1 MTETSTKEFHSSD
14 LVYGLYTK
22 LAPKSADEWLSRKR
36 RYLWPPTNVTKLVD
50 DGCFLV
56 PTGSSY
62 ESETIWRLSFVQIE
76 KEMVWTWSAMQY
88 KCFMLLKLIKRN
100 MLQTVLPDV
109 ISSYQLK
116 TIMYW
121 VSEETD
127 PLFWKTNNI
136 RECFTRCLKFL
147 LECVQ
152 NENCPHY
159 FVRTNNL
166 FRGKLNKRLKEE
178 LISIFSRILQNFW
191 TEVFKIPCL
200 YKVSEN
206 LEEGEIECFADV
218 LTATLRHPVLLNEM
232 INLYFSVIMSL
243 ATSAM
248 KPAFKFLRKNDIDI
262 AIKRHHE
269 YRLLIARFSLTD
281 PEHLELEQLINR
293 LIDISLGSQLNSKAC
308 KTENNIEKT
317 KLIHEAEML
326 IKRGINLDTASGRL
340 KLATLYFF
348 LSTEGVFQLNGFE
361 PQSPNISPAYALR
374 IISEQ
379 PCLTSTLRDHGALEL
394 VFLPSEINSAPDPIK
409 FEINR
414 AVLAEHECSLDNP
427 LSWATFDA
435 DFYALLLKFLILHK
449 QNEYEERNATLS
461 KLRESVKNNNSFYN
475 RISAMNVVGYCLQ
488 LVGEVQWALD
498 VFLGSLVLTGDK
510 LDYIKDDSLDINNF
524 AQTNLLPD
532 EYKIDNCFNRYSCD
546 KVVNGQGINLLD
558 LSTSSSLR
566 ILNGRYIGD
575 IMGNFTCMTSNGS
588 SVVDYAIVSESLL
601 SSVEYF
607 KTHEFNY
614 LSDHVKIEIFLKCM
628 QREYNFDIFENSN
641 WSSYKSFK
649 WDSQKSKLKL
659 LDHLSDET
667 VLNNIVN
674 FEMQTFSN
682 DQRGVDDETNKLTT
696 ILCNL
701 AENSCVI
708 KIFLKL
714 FKPKNKQPY
723 LIKITD
729 LKHQKMSNERLKGA
743 DKIAETLKVGYAK
756 IRFGQKGQHLGTY
769 LF

>member
-1 MTETSTKEFHSSD
+1 MDDAWSSNKERKQTFLLINCLNLNGASTDIINYRISCFKTMEAMYCIANLEKSPMRGYFIGSQIEGTALIGSESDEDIMFVNEDITVICETDRHEVDQSGECLNRMHSTPVKSNFPIGVITESEETPGYVQIRVVDAKTYHPLTECDTNPISHLCFTDSKGFLLLSTEKLKTKIRIVTSERYRNGPAMTETSTKEFHSSD
-14 LVYGLYTK
+14 LVYTK
-22 LAPKSADEWLSRKR
+22 AWPQSADEWLSRKR

-116 TIMYW
+116 TIMFW

-317 KLIHEAEML
+317 KLIHESEML

-340 KLATLYFF
+340 KLATLYFCQGNYKHVRNLINEVLF
-348 LSTEGVFQLNGFE
+348 TEGVFQLNGFE
-361 PQSPNISPAYALR
+361 PQSPNISPADALR

-394 VFLPSEINSAPDPIK
+394 IFLPPEINSAPDPIK

-461 KLRESVKNNNSFYN
+461 KLRKSVKTNKSFYN

-498 VFLGSLVLTGDK
+498 VFLGSLVL
-510 LDYIKDDSLDINNF
+510 L
-524 AQTNLLPD
+524 
-532 EYKIDNCFNRYSCD
+532 
-546 KVVNGQGINLLD
+546 
-558 LSTSSSLR
+558 
-566 ILNGRYIGD
+566 
-575 IMGNFTCMTSNGS
+575 
-588 SVVDYAIVSESLL
+588 
-601 SSVEYF
+601 
-607 KTHEFNY
+607 KTHNSAAWH
-614 LSDHVKIEIFLKCM
+614 LALLVWNV
-628 QREYNFDIFENSN
+628 YNS
-641 WSSYKSFK
+641 
-649 WDSQKSKLKL
+649 SKL
-659 LDHLSDET
+659 
-667 VLNNIVN
+667 LNEKRRI
-674 FEMQTFSN
+674 
-682 DQRGVDDETNKLTT
+682 
-696 ILCNL
+696 
-701 AENSCVI
+701 
-708 KIFLKL
+708 
-714 FKPKNKQPY
+714 
-723 LIKITD
+723 
-729 LKHQKMSNERLKGA
+729 
-743 DKIAETLKVGYAK
+743 
-756 IRFGQKGQHLGTY
+756 
-769 LF
+769 

>member
-1 MTETSTKEFHSSD
+1 MDDTGSSNDERKQTFLLINCLNLNGASKDIINYRISCFKTMEAMYCIANLEKSPMRGYFIGSQIEGTALIGSESDEDIMFVNEDITVICETNRHKVDQLGERLKRTHSTEVKSHFPIGVIIESDETPGYVQIRVVDAKTYHPLTKCDINPISHLCYTDSKGFLLISTEKLKTKIGIVASERYRNGPAMTETSTKEFHSSD

-22 LAPKSADEWLSRKR
+22 AWPKSADEWLSRKR
-36 RYLWPPTNVTKLVD
+36 RYLWPPTNVTKRVD

-100 MLQTVLPDV
+100 ILQIVLPNV

-116 TIMYW
+116 TIMFW

-136 RECFTRCLKFL
+136 RECFSRCLKFL
-147 LECVQ
+147 SECVQ

-166 FRGKLNKRLKEE
+166 FRGKLNKRQKEE
-178 LISIFSRILQNFW
+178 LISILSRILQNFW

-200 YKVSEN
+200 CKVSEN

-218 LTATLRHPVLLNEM
+218 LTATLRHPALLNEI
-232 INLYFSVIMSL
+232 INLYFSVIISL

-248 KPAFKFLRKNDIDI
+248 KPAFKFLRKNDIDK
-262 AIKRHHE
+262 AIERHHE

-281 PEHLELEQLINR
+281 PEHLELEQLLNR

-326 IKRGINLDTASGRL
+326 LKRGINIDTASGRL
-340 KLATLYFF
+340 KLATLYFCQGKYRSVRNLINEV

-409 FEINR
+409 FEIHR
-414 AVLAEHECSLDNP
+414 AVLAEQECSLDHP
-427 LSWATFDA
+427 LSWATFDT

-449 QNEYEERNATLS
+449 QNEYEERNATLA
-461 KLRESVKNNNSFYN
+461 KLREYVKNTNSFHN

-488 LVGEVQWALD
+488 LVGDVQWALD
-498 VFLGSLVLTGDK
+498 VYLGSLVL
-510 LDYIKDDSLDINNF
+510 L
-524 AQTNLLPD
+524 
-532 EYKIDNCFNRYSCD
+532 
-546 KVVNGQGINLLD
+546 
-558 LSTSSSLR
+558 
-566 ILNGRYIGD
+566 
-575 IMGNFTCMTSNGS
+575 
-588 SVVDYAIVSESLL
+588 
-601 SSVEYF
+601 
-607 KTHEFNY
+607 KTHNSAAWH
-614 LSDHVKIEIFLKCM
+614 LALLVWNV
-628 QREYNFDIFENSN
+628 YNS
-641 WSSYKSFK
+641 
-649 WDSQKSKLKL
+649 SKL
-659 LDHLSDET
+659 
-667 VLNNIVN
+667 LN
-674 FEMQTFSN
+674 E
-682 DQRGVDDETNKLTT
+682 K
-696 ILCNL
+696 
-701 AENSCVI
+701 
-708 KIFLKL
+708 
-714 FKPKNKQPY
+714 
-723 LIKITD
+723 
-729 LKHQKMSNERLKGA
+729 KG
-743 DKIAETLKVGYAK
+743 I
-756 IRFGQKGQHLGTY
+756 
-769 LF
+769 